1 MQFESPVGYAAR
13 MPSADR
19 RDLSDPRARAAQT
32 KRDRTRRALLD
43 AADSTFGSRGWART
57 RMEDIAAT
65 AGVSAATAYNHFPTK
80 HALVGHVFG
89 PVVHPLLVQAEHD
102 IAVDRPVVAALKDQ
116 VIGLARVSSRYR
128 TLTSAFWAAVED
140 YTLRVRS
147 LPQPDGDIEGDP
159 RVLAPVPAPLQMLIE
174 RGQAQGVLRAY
185 PPAVELAGL
194 VVNMVLMRAVNRPTE
209 SPADLSELLL
219 TVMFG
224 ALKPELLS
232 ADPIVERPFRNLR

>member
-1 MQFESPVGYAAR
+1 
-13 MPSADR
+13 MPSPDR
-19 RDLSDPRARAAQT
+19 RPASDSRARAAQT

-43 AADSTFGSRGWART
+43 AADATFGSRGWART
-57 RMEDIAAT
+57 RMEDIAAA

-80 HALVGHVFG
+80 HSLVGHVFG

-116 VIGLARVSSRYR
+116 VIGLARVSGRYR
-128 TLTSAFWAAVED
+128 TLTSAFWAGVED
-140 YTLRVRS
+140 YTLRVRT
-147 LPQPDGDIEGDP
+147 LADPEADAEGDP
-159 RVLAPVPAPLQMLIE
+159 RLLAPVPTPLQMLIE
-174 RGQAQGVLRAY
+174 HGQAQGVLRPY
-185 PPAVELAGL
+185 PPASEMSGF

-209 SPADLSELLL
+209 SPADLAELLL

-232 ADPIVERPFRNLR
+232 ADPIDERPFRDLR